1 MLKIWG
7 RISSV
12 NVQKVMW
19 AVSELGLAHE
29 RIDAGLHFGAV
40 NETWYRAMNPNGRV
54 PVIDDDGFVL
64 YESNAITR
72 YLSTQYGMGSLCPAD
87 VQTRAA
93 ADRWMDWATTTMHP
107 VMTPLF
113 WGLIRTPPEKRDP
126 AALDQQRADMEGV
139 MAILDA
145 HLASQPF
152 VAGETL
158 TMGDIPAGCF
168 TQRWSA
174 LPIERG
180 THTHLNAWLARL
192 RARAGFAE
200 YVVMPLS

>member
-19 AVSELGLAHE
+19 AVSELGVAHE
-29 RIDAGLHFGAV
+29 RIEAGLHFGGV
-40 NETWYRAMNPNGRV
+40 NEAWYRAMNPNGRV
-54 PVIDDDGFVL
+54 PVINDNGFVL

-72 YLSTQYGMGSLCPAD
+72 YLATQYGMGTLCPAN

-113 WGLIRTPPEKRDP
+113 WGLIRTPPEQRDA
-126 AALDQQRADMEGV
+126 AALDKLRAEMEAV

-145 HLASQPF
+145 HLARQPF
-152 VAGETL
+152 VAGDTL
-158 TMGDIPAGCF
+158 TMGDIPVGCF

-174 LPIERG
+174 LPMARG
-180 THTHLNAWLARL
+180 THPHLNAWLERL
-192 RARAGFAE
+192 RARPGFASQ
-200 YVVMPLS
+200 VVMELV

>member
-19 AVSELGLAHE
+19 AVSELGVAHE
-29 RIDAGLHFGAV
+29 RVDAGLHFGGV
-40 NETWYRAMNPNGRV
+40 NEAWYRAMNPNGRV
-54 PVIDDDGFVL
+54 PVINDGGFVL

-72 YLSTQYGMGSLCPAD
+72 YLATQYGMGSLCPVD
-87 VQTRAA
+87 LQTRAA

-113 WGLIRTPPEKRDP
+113 WGLIRTPPEKRDA
-126 AALDQQRADMEGV
+126 AALDKLRADMEGV

-145 HLASQPF
+145 HLAHQPF
-152 VAGETL
+152 VAGDTL
-158 TMGDIPAGCF
+158 TMGDIPVGCF

-174 LPIERG
+174 LPMARG
-180 THTHLNAWLARL
+180 THQHLDAWLQRL
-192 RARAGFAE
+192 RARPGFASQ
-200 YVVMPLS
+200 VVMELV